1 MTISFIICNSV
12 PEFKKFVEKNITET
26 QATLGIQ
33 MKQIGLARKKY
44 EEAKKAAGV
53 SGLNQKLPMTGVKK
67 TTIAGFNVLLNPS
80 LEHELNLMEE
90 AFSSLQEKLN
100 TFEQVKNLYPTLSDE
115 RMKVGIVLEGGLP
128 VAFMLYHAK

>member
-26 QATLGIQ
+26 QAALGIQ
-33 MKQIGLARKKY
+33 MKHIGLARKRY

-53 SGLNQKLPMTGVKK
+53 SGLNQKLPMPGVKK

-100 TFEQVKNLYPTLSDE
+100 AFEQVKNLYPTLSNE
-115 RMKVGIVLEGGLP
+115 RMKVGIVLEEGVP
-128 VAFMLYHAK
+128 MAFMLYDVK